1 MTRRIAL
8 AILFSAWAVVLV
20 ALVAIYFVTRQ
31 TVLAELDESIIMRA
45 SALPQLRGVTQESG
59 LAVLPAGD
67 RYVILNEVGQ
77 VLVRPEAQASTG
89 VSPVVT
95 SRKFV
100 SVAGGGRLRS
110 ITLTFDLP
118 ALAREPRR
126 QATIVYSAPA
136 DALDNLLSRM
146 AYVLAAVGLGG
157 AILIGAVALHVSRA
171 ALRPLRDT
179 ADVIGAIDEK
189 KLDRRV
195 QATELPSELRPMA
208 ERLNEML
215 ARLEL
220 EFSQRKQFL
229 ADTAHELRTPVAAIL
244 THLEVTLRRPREAAE
259 LAEAL
264 RTSLSDVQLLRR
276 LVDALLEQVRSDRP
290 LAAAQITRVDIS
302 SLLEQCA
309 TLADSLASAKSV
321 RITRDFSSGLRCY
334 TQPVALQSIVTN
346 LLANAVQYSPTG
358 SSVEFAARLVDGKLD
373 LSVRDHGP
381 GIAATVLPHIFQPF
395 YRADG
400 SHSSADG
407 HLGLGLFLV
416 QSHAKSMGGRCEVDS
431 TVGEGTTFRVKLP
444 ALSPSPASIS
454 QLKVEQDSAAS
465 EIIQGSKVAIGS

>member
-8 AILFSAWAVVLV
+8 AILFSAWAVVLT
-20 ALVAIYFVTRQ
+20 ALVVIYFVTRQ
-31 TVLAELDESIIMRA
+31 TLVAELDESIIMRA
-45 SALPQLRGVTQESG
+45 SALSQLVGVSQETG
-59 LAVLPAGD
+59 GAVLPAGD
-67 RYVILNEVGQ
+67 RYVIRNDLGQ
-77 VLVRPEAQASTG
+77 VIVRPEDRFNDHP
-89 VSPVVT
+89 SPAVI

-100 SVAGGGRLRS
+100 SLASGGRLRS
-110 ITLTFDLP
+110 VTLNFVLSASEESP
-118 ALAREPRR
+118 QRM
-126 QATIVYSAPA
+126 ATIIYSAPA
-136 DALDNLLSRM
+136 DALDNLLKRM
-146 AYVLAAVGLGG
+146 MIVLCAVGVGG
-157 AILIGAVALHVSRA
+157 GLLTGAVAWSVSRA
-171 ALRPLRDT
+171 ALRPLRQT
-179 ADVIGAIDEK
+179 ADVIGTIDER

-195 QATELPSELRPMA
+195 QAAELPSELRPMA

-215 ARLEL
+215 ARLER
-220 EFSQRKQFL
+220 EFVQRKQFL

-290 LAAAQITRVDIS
+290 MAEAQITRIDIS
-302 SLLEQCA
+302 ALLEQCA

-321 RITRDFSSGLRCY
+321 KIARDFSQGLRGY
-334 TQPVALQSIVTN
+334 THAVALQSIVTN

-358 SSVEFAARLVDGKLD
+358 GSVEFSARLADGQLD

-381 GIAATVLPHIFQPF
+381 GITTDVLPHIFQPF

-400 SHSSADG
+400 SHNSEDG

-416 QSHAKSMGGRCEVDS
+416 QSHAKALGGRCEVES
-431 TVGEGTTFRVKLP
+431 TVGVGTGFRVQLP
-444 ALSPSPASIS
+444 VSAPPPI
-454 QLKVEQDSAAS
+454 SAAIKVHDASERS
-465 EIIQGSKVAIGS
+465 EIMQGSRVVMGS

>member
-1 MTRRIAL
+1 
-8 AILFSAWAVVLV
+8 VLV
-20 ALVAIYFVTRQ
+20 ALVSIYFVTRQ

-59 LAVLPAGD
+59 LAVLPPGD

-77 VLVRPEAQASTG
+77 VLARPEAHASTAAA
-89 VSPVVT
+89 PVVT
-95 SRKFV
+95 NRKFV
-100 SVAGGGRLRS
+100 SLVGGGRLRS
-110 ITLTFDLP
+110 ITLTFALP
-118 ALAREPRR
+118 PSEEENQR

-136 DALDNLLSRM
+136 NALDNLLNRM
-146 AYVLAAVGLGG
+146 AYVLGAVGLGG
-157 AILIGAVALHVSRA
+157 VILIGAVALHVSRA
-171 ALRPLRDT
+171 ALRPLRET
-179 ADVIGAIDEK
+179 ADVIGTIDEK
-189 KLDRRV
+189 RLDRRV
-195 QATELPSELRPMA
+195 EAAELPSELRPMA

-215 ARLEL
+215 TRLER
-220 EFSQRKQFL
+220 EFLQRKQFL

-264 RTSLSDVQLLRR
+264 RTSLSDVQSLRR

-290 LAAAQITRVDIS
+290 LAAAQITRIDIS
-302 SLLEQCA
+302 SLLDQCA

-321 RITRDFSSGLRCY
+321 RIVRDFPSGLRGY

-358 SSVEFAARLVDGKLD
+358 STVEFAARLVDGKLD
-373 LSVRDHGP
+373 MSIRDHGP
-381 GIAATVLPHIFQPF
+381 GIPPDVLPHIFQPF

-431 TVGEGTTFRVKLP
+431 TVGEGTAFRVQLP
-444 ALSPSPASIS
+444 ALTPPPASIC
-454 QLKVEQDSAAS
+454 QQKVEDASAAS
-465 EIIQGSKVAIGS
+465 EIIHSSKVAMGS

>member
-8 AILFSAWAVVLV
+8 AILFSAWAVVLT
-20 ALVAIYFVTRQ
+20 ALVVTYFVTRQ
-31 TVLAELDESIIMRA
+31 TVVAELDESIIMRA
-45 SALPQLRGVTQESG
+45 SALPQLLGVSQESG
-59 LAVLPAGD
+59 GAVLPAGD
-67 RYVILNEVGQ
+67 RYVIRNELGQ
-77 VLVRPEAQASTG
+77 VIVRPADRFNERPA
-89 VSPVVT
+89 PVVV

-100 SVAGGGRLRS
+100 SLASGGRLRS
-110 ITLTFDLP
+110 ITLNFVLSAAEEQP
-118 ALAREPRR
+118 QRM
-126 QATIVYSAPA
+126 ATIVYSAPA
-136 DALDNLLSRM
+136 DALDNLLKRM
-146 AYVLAAVGLGG
+146 MIVLCVVGVAGG
-157 AILIGAVALHVSRA
+157 LLTGAVAWYVSRA
-171 ALRPLRDT
+171 ALRPLRAT
-179 ADVIGAIDEK
+179 ADVIGTIDER

-195 QATELPSELRPMA
+195 QAAELPSELRPMA

-215 ARLEL
+215 ARLER
-220 EFSQRKQFL
+220 EFVQRKQFL

-290 LAAAQITRVDIS
+290 MAEAQIFRIDIS
-302 SLLEQCA
+302 ALLEQCA

-321 RITRDFSSGLRCY
+321 RIVRDVPANLRGY

-358 SSVEFAARLVDGKLD
+358 GSVEFAARLADGL
-373 LSVRDHGP
+373 LGLAVNDHGP
-381 GIAATVLPHIFQPF
+381 GIPAEVLPHIFQPF

-400 SHSSADG
+400 SHSSEDG

-416 QSHAKSMGGRCEVDS
+416 QSHARAMGGRCEVES
-431 TVGEGTTFRVKLP
+431 TVGAGTRFSVQLP
-444 ALSPSPASIS
+444 VSAPAPS
-454 QLKVEQDSAAS
+454 SAAIKVDDVGERS
-465 EIIQGSKVAIGS
+465 EIMHGSRVVMGS